1 MRRMALVAAV
11 FSSMFCLAQQDLQV
25 IPKAVPAA
33 SAVAPV
39 KPIQATTHAA
49 EAVPPAAPTA
59 PQAKQ
64 APCNPKTQKTV
75 ARKKFPTGSGH
86 EPI

>member
-1 MRRMALVAAV
+1 MRRMALVTAV
-11 FSSMFCLAQQDLQV
+11 FSSMLCLAQQDPQV
-25 IPKAVPAA
+25 IPKATQAA

-39 KPIQATTHAA
+39 KPVQATAHSA
-49 EAVPPAAPTA
+49 EAVPPAAPAA

-64 APCNPKTQKTV
+64 APCKPKPEKTV
-75 ARKKFPTGSGH
+75 ARKRFPTGSGH

>member
-1 MRRMALVAAV
+1 MALVAAV

-25 IPKAVPAA
+25 VPKVAPAA
-33 SAVAPV
+33 SAVVPV
-39 KPIQATTHAA
+39 KPVQATPHAA
-49 EAVPPAAPTA
+49 EAVPPAAPAA

-64 APCNPKTQKTV
+64 APCKPKPEKTV

>member
-1 MRRMALVAAV
+1 MALVAAV

-33 SAVAPV
+33 SAVVPV
-39 KPIQATTHAA
+39 KPIQATPHTAQ
-49 EAVPPAAPTA
+49 AVPPAAPAA

-64 APCNPKTQKTV
+64 VPCKPKAEKTI

>member
-11 FSSMFCLAQQDLQV
+11 FSSMFCVAQQDLQV

-33 SAVAPV
+33 SAVAPT
-39 KPIQATTHAA
+39 KPVQATSHAT
-49 EAVPPAAPTA
+49 EAVPPAAPVA

-64 APCNPKTQKTV
+64 APCKPKAEKTV

>member
-25 IPKAVPAA
+25 IPKAVPGV

-39 KPIQATTHAA
+39 KPVQATPHAA
-49 EAVPPAAPTA
+49 EAVPSAAPAAPKASQT
-59 PQAKQ
+59 
-64 APCNPKTQKTV
+64 PCKPKAEKTV
-75 ARKKFPTGSGH
+75 ARKKFPTGNGH